1 MPGVFG
7 PILSTCVALGT
18 AAVVVANPV
27 TAPHADVRI
36 PANAMTTDTGN
47 TADMLD
53 ENFIKA
59 VGPGPEA
66 SNNPFV
72 VLKDLVTAL
81 VVDATTIGKNA
92 VIHAFVTG
100 ADVVSRPELTA
111 ASYPYVVPT
120 SPNSVHWQ
128 FPAPPVPADLQPM
141 IAQAVNGILAE
152 GVAAAQTAIGNDA
165 ASALETGTVFGA
177 DPTALLEKFRAVVA
191 TQVQPAWE
199 NAISSVVDMPQPTI
213 GEAISNF
220 VHIPSLSA
228 VIDAADVPGRAT
240 GYLTSPLPSA
250 DPQLPDGGVAQ
261 TLTRRASAALPA
273 LTATP
278 PALSSAPK
286 APKAPHPKLSA
297 AIERI
302 KTAVAA
308 ARADKAGKHADR
320 G

>member
-1 MPGVFG
+1 VPGVFG

-59 VGPGPEA
+59 VGPAPEA

-111 ASYPYVVPT
+111 ASYPYVAPT
-120 SPNSVHWQ
+120 PSDTVHIP

-141 IAQAVNGILAE
+141 LAQAVTAILAE
-152 GVAAAQTAIGNDA
+152 GAAGDQAALGDAAAA
-165 ASALETGTVFGA
+165 ALETGTALGGP
-177 DPTALLEKFRAVVA
+177 DPTALLDKFRAVIA
-191 TQVQPAWE
+191 SEVQPVWE
-199 NAISSVVDMPQPTI
+199 NALSVVTSLPQPTI
-213 GEAISNF
+213 GETVTNISHLSTLLDGADLSRR
-220 VHIPSLSA
+220 VTADPEATPPTEGPQPSGH
-228 VIDAADVPGRAT
+228 DAAA
-240 GYLTSPLPSA
+240 S
-250 DPQLPDGGVAQ
+250 
-261 TLTRRASAALPA
+261 LTRRVSAAPPA
-273 LTATP
+273 LAATP
-278 PALSSAPK
+278 PPLSAAPNG
-286 APKAPHPKLSA
+286 PKPSHPALSA
-297 AIERI
+297 AIG
-302 KTAVAA
+302 KLKATVAA
-308 ARADKAGKHADR
+308 ARADRANKRSDR